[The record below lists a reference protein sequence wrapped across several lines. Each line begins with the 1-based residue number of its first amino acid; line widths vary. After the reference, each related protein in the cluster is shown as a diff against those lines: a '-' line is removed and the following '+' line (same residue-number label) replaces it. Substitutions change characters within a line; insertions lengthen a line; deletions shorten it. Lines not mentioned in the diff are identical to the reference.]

1 MALIEN
7 DPSSYDQEEESS
19 EYRRLSPLK
28 KILEYAILECAILE
42 HAILECAILE
52 YAILEYE
59 VEPMP

>member
-1 MALIEN
+1 MYIL
-7 DPSSYDQEEESS
+7 
-19 EYRRLSPLK
+19 EYAIRKYRHLNPLK